1 MINCIFYGFK
11 PNKIDAWYLIKYVSQ
26 YTDNVILYMDFGIIF
41 VVQKP
46 EYIEEY
52 STDLWD
58 GAGAGI

>member
-1 MINCIFYGFK
+1 MIFNRICFT
-11 PNKIDAWYLIKYVSQ
+11 Q
-26 YTDNVILYMDFGIIF
+26 YTDNVILYMDFGIIIIF

-58 GAGAGI
+58 GAGAGM

>member
-1 MINCIFYGFK
+1 MIFNRICFT
-11 PNKIDAWYLIKYVSQ
+11 Q

-52 STDLWD
+52 STDL
-58 GAGAGI
+58 

>member
-11 PNKIDAWYLIKYVSQ
+11 PNKIDAWYLIEYVSQ